1 MTVSFKEYTIREYT
15 NGTKEWRFN
24 GELHREDGP
33 AYEQSGHKEWYLN
46 GVLHREDG
54 PAQEYIDGHNEWYL
68 NGKQHREDG
77 PAVEDVVGGKRW
89 YLEGVLL
96 DEDQHRTQTQ
106 SCAEKDYQIHNWPS
120 CDGKVIT
127 IDGKQYKLSEV

>member
-46 GVLHREDG
+46 GQL
-54 PAQEYIDGHNEWYL
+54 
-68 NGKQHREDG
+68 HREDG
-77 PAVEDVVGGKRW
+77 PAVEYTDGTKEW
-89 YLEGVLL
+89 YYEGLLL
-96 DEDQHRTQTQ
+96 DEDQPRTQTQ

-127 IDGKQYKLSEV
+127 IDGKQYKLAEV